1 MTAQFGT
8 QSTPTGSEEFGK
20 ASSVSAMADEDLA
33 RAAYYRLLAAFLTAP
48 PTDPLLAAATTLTG
62 DPSDLGRATSALAK
76 AAGSTREAEVT
87 DEYNALFI
95 GLTRG
100 ELLPYASYYLTGFL
114 HEKPLARLRSDMA
127 RLDIAADPSF
137 AEPEDHV
144 AAVFESMAGLIDGA
158 FGEPRPLA
166 EQRAFFEAHVASW
179 APLFFRDLAKAEAA
193 RLYRSIGMMGEAF
206 LAVEQE
212 AFRRD

>member
-8 QSTPTGSEEFGK
+8 PYAPLGSEGPGM
-20 ASSVSAMADEDLA
+20 ASSAPDAADEDLA
-33 RAAYYRLLAAFLTAP
+33 RAAYYRMLAAFLTAP
-48 PTDPLLAAATTLTG
+48 PTAPLLAAAATLTG
-62 DPSDLGRATSALAK
+62 DTSDLGRATTALAS
-76 AAGSTREAEVT
+76 AAASTREADAT

-137 AEPEDHV
+137 AEPEDHI

-179 APLFFRDLAKAEAA
+179 APLFFRDLTKAEAA
-193 RLYRSIGMMGEAF
+193 RLYRSIGLMGEAF